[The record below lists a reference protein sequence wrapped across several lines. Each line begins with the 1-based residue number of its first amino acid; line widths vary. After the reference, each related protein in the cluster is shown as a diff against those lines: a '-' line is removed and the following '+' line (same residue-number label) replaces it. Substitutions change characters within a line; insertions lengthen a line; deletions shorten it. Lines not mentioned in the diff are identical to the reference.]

1 MSTVTTLVVCAA
13 AGLAGALV
21 MDVPMALLSEGF
33 TPAWVAASKLQRK
46 PVDEVSALAAQL
58 VHHATGLV
66 GGLGLGVAVVA
77 LEPRL
82 GTWAAVVLPATV
94 FTVFIMNFFGFVV
107 LPTAGFDDDR
117 RETTL
122 LQWLFSAV
130 VYGVTLT
137 AVALFGLGA

>member
-1 MSTVTTLVVCAA
+1 MSTVTTLAVCVA

-21 MDVPMALLSEGF
+21 MDVPMVLMPEGF
-33 TPAWVAASKLQRK
+33 TPAAVAASKLQRR
-46 PVDEVSALAAQL
+46 PVETVSTLAAQV
-58 VHHATGLV
+58 VHHGTGV
-66 GGLGLGVAVVA
+66 VSGLGLGVAVVA
-77 LEPRL
+77 LEPRF

-117 RETTL
+117 QEATF

-130 VYGVTLT
+130 VYGATVT

>member
-1 MSTVTTLVVCAA
+1 MAVAETLVVCAA

-33 TPAWVAASKLQRK
+33 TPASVAASKLQRR
-46 PVDEVSALAAQL
+46 PVEEVSTLAAQV

-94 FTVFIMNFFGFVV
+94 LTVFVMNLFGFVV
-107 LPTAGFDDDR
+107 LPTAGFDEDR
-117 RETTL
+117 RETTF
-122 LQWLFSAV
+122 LQWTFSAV
-130 VYGVTLT
+130 VYGVVLT
-137 AVALFGLGA
+137 TVALFGLGA